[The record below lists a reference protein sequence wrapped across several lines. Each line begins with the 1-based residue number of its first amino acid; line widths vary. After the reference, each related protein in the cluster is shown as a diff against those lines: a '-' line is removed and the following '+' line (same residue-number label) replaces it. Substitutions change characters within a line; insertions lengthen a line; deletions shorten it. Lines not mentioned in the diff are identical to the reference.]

1 MFSDNDKVSARQIKY
16 LLILEWTAKLCLL
29 LPIVLSGRSAGSMIF
44 CIMLGAAAWSGLIW
58 IAVRWLDPERSFF
71 DQLCAAAGKPAA
83 ALVLAAG
90 LLYFLVQAA
99 VFTNLCAE
107 VTALYL
113 LPEVSV
119 PLLCVLPIAAGVYLA
134 YGSVE
139 IRGRFCEVVGPVVLG
154 LIILLVIA
162 AAFGCLSTAAQ
173 ESTLVSVKD
182 RLARGGFE
190 VFACM
195 GGMFVPLYSGHF
207 VNGRQKSRAK
217 RNKNPDSGIG
227 KGSNRKENNVCG
239 DSYKAVRK
247 AGLISV
253 AIAGSL
259 CALAALSYGRNGMQ
273 AMDFP
278 TIRVM
283 SNIRIPGAFWQRW
296 DIPFLALLI
305 VSMTVNIA
313 GAMWYVREILAVF
326 QAERRVYISWLAAAV
341 LVYFAAAG
349 FLNAFTAV
357 CYYRAMNMQ
366 ILIPLIFFFYIIM
379 GIHRKVKKTEK
390 ERDFCGKEKRAQR
403 AALFGRSRR
412 MAGRTGKYS
421 AGKVSGMLALAVIV
435 LAAVFLI
442 TGCSARDPEE
452 RLYPLALEIGMQ
464 DGQLTVTYAWSEGL
478 GPAMAE
484 QESESSSTGTSKEN
498 DMGIE
503 SESKAQANKSRN
515 MHTDT
520 DQISSSK
527 NLTTLKGDSLA
538 EIQKLET
545 EFSERQL
552 DYSHVKA
559 IILRDNLQSFPQIE
573 REVMNWLAGDTALA
587 TGLLV
592 YRSGDSTPGLQEAEE
607 HSSGQVG
614 TYLENLYKNSETY
627 RAMATTL
634 GEVIAEYFA

>member
-29 LPIVLSGRSAGSMIF
+29 LPIILSGRSAGSMIF
-44 CIMLGAAAWSGLIW
+44 CIILGAAAWSGLILV
-58 IAVRWLDPERSFF
+58 AVRWLDSERSFF

-83 ALVLAAG
+83 MVVLAAG

-107 VTALYL
+107 VTSLYL

-119 PLLCVLPIAAGVYLA
+119 PMLCVLPIAAGVYLA

-139 IRGRFCEVVGPVVLG
+139 IRGRFCEVTGPVVLG
-154 LIILLVIA
+154 IVVLLVMA
-162 AAFGCLSTAAQ
+162 AAFGSLSIWGEDAWQNSALKVAGPIGVELSGR
-173 ESTLVSVKD
+173 ESTLVSAKD
-182 RLARGGFE
+182 RLLSGGFE

-195 GGMFVPLYSGHF
+195 GGMFVPLYSRHF
-207 VNGRQKSRAK
+207 ISAH
-217 RNKNPDSGIG
+217 
-227 KGSNRKENNVCG
+227 G
-239 DSYKAVRK
+239 DIYRAVRK

-253 AIAGSL
+253 TIAGSL
-259 CALAALSYGRNGMQ
+259 CALAALAYGRNGMQ

-283 SNIRIPGAFWQRW
+283 SNMQVPDTFWQRW

-326 QAERRVYISWLAAAV
+326 WSERRVCMVWLAAAV

-379 GIHRKVKKTEK
+379 GIYRKVRTAKQK
-390 ERDFCGKEKRAQR
+390 RNGCGREN
-403 AALFGRSRR
+403 ALGQEWNFGRVTKEAKHRENHA
-412 MAGRTGKYS
+412 AGRF
-421 AGKVSGMLALAVIV
+421 SGILALAVIM
-435 LAAVFLI
+435 LAAVFFI

-464 DGQLTVTYAWSEGL
+464 DGQLAVTYAWSEGL
-478 GPAMAE
+478 GPAMA
-484 QESESSSTGTSKEN
+484 
-498 DMGIE
+498 
-503 SESKAQANKSRN
+503 QANKSGD
-515 MHTDT
+515 MHT

-527 NLTTLKGDSLA
+527 NLTTLKGNSLA

-559 IILRDNLQSFPQIE
+559 IILRDNLQSNPEIQ
-573 REVMNWLAGDTALA
+573 REVMNWMAGDPALA
-587 TGLLV
+587 SGLLV
-592 YRSGDSTPGLQEAEE
+592 YRSGDQAPGLKEAEE

-627 RAMATTL
+627 RAMATSL
-634 GEVIAEYFA
+634 GEVIADYYAK